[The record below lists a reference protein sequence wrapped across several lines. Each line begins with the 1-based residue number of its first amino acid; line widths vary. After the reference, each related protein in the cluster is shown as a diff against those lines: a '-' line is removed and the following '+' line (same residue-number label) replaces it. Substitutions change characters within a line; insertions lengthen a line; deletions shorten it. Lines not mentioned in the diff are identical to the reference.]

1 MLYIILILLIISV
14 FLAMRLFYV
23 EKQIDSL
30 IKQLTCIN
38 ENNIHRKIT
47 IGLINKR
54 IETLCKKIN
63 EIIDIKNQSEANK
76 VKQEKHLRQ
85 TIANMSHDIRTPL
98 TSIMGYIQFMKLDN
112 ITEEEKKHY
121 LCIAEKRAKALEC
134 LLNDFYELSLIESLD
149 YELDLKK
156 LNINKVLQEIIL
168 EKYSDFVNKNIEP
181 SIEIPDKNIYII
193 AEERALG
200 RVIDNLLSNTIKY
213 AKESIKISLKHED
226 NTVVLTISNIAANLT
241 LQDVENIFDRFY
253 MADKTRTGKGTG
265 LGLSIAKGLVEKM
278 NGNMKADMKNNMFNI
293 YCTFAIIQFC

>member
-14 FLAMRLFYV
+14 FLAMRLFYL

-30 IKQLTCIN
+30 IKQLAYIN
-38 ENNIHRKIT
+38 ESNIHRKIT

-112 ITEEEKKHY
+112 ITEEEKNHY

-149 YELDLKK
+149 YELDLKR

-168 EKYSDFVNKNIEP
+168 EKYADFANKNIEP

-193 AEERALG
+193 AEEGALG

-293 YCTFAIIQFC
+293 YCIFSII